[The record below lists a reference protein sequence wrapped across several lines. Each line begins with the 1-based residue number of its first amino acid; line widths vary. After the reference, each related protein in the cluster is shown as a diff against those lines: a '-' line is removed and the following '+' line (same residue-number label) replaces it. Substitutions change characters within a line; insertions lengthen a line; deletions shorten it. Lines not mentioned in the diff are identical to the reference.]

1 MIHIHVE
8 IDPEL
13 KGPVPAQAIPI
24 LNTVL
29 TAEGVIDGDITVVFG
44 DDELLNGL
52 KKQFFHLDQFTDVIA
67 FRINEYDQPDL
78 EGELYISLPRAQENA
93 AVFGEPYAREVA
105 RLIIHGGLHMLNYDD
120 RTESNK
126 KIMRQKEEVYL
137 GQVKW
142 KKLI

>member
-1 MIHIHVE
+1 MINIRVE
-8 IDPEL
+8 IDPDL

-29 TAEGVIDGDITVVFG
+29 TEEGVKEGEVTLVFG
-44 DDELLNGL
+44 DDELLSGL
-52 KKQFFHLDQFTDVIA
+52 KKEFFHLDQFTDVIA

-93 AVFGEPYAREVA
+93 DVFGESYAREVA

-120 RTESNK
+120 RTDSDK
-126 KIMRQKEEVYL
+126 KIMRQKEEAYL

-142 KKLI
+142 KELI